1 MTARQLVAETI
12 RRGQRFLLTCHL
24 SPDVDAMGSMLG
36 LAALLRRLDKEVV
49 LYHPEPVPKRLAFLW
64 GSGGIV
70 TKVPAGQVF
79 DATLVTDTAARNL
92 LQVEWPAPEVTG
104 PVVMLDHHR
113 VHDDFGDIVFRDV
126 QACATAMVIRELAQ
140 ELGFVQLPKAA
151 ALPLYAA
158 LVADTGGFR
167 YSGTTATT
175 LRVAADLV
183 DAGVDPAQVAREV
196 FENWSRARMRLLG
209 QVIADMESLAEGRIT
224 LSAMELSTIEE
235 LGASDR
241 LMAGMVDY
249 GRMLEGVEVAISL
262 WEQRCN
268 LADGGDSEAVR
279 IKLSLRSTGRVD
291 VAAVAKQL
299 GGGGHRLAA
308 GASLT
313 CGLQDAVQQV
323 VALVC
328 AALAEV

>member
-1 MTARQLVAETI
+1 MCCAVQILHFVLGDLVWEAW
-12 RRGQRFLLTCHL
+12 RGQSC
-24 SPDVDAMGSMLG
+24 
-36 LAALLRRLDKEVV
+36 
-49 LYHPEPVPKRLAFLW
+49 
-64 GSGGIV
+64 
-70 TKVPAGQVF
+70 
-79 DATLVTDTAARNL
+79 LVC
-92 LQVEWPAPEVTG
+92 PSCC
-104 PVVMLDHHR
+104 
-113 VHDDFGDIVFRDV
+113 I
-126 QACATAMVIRELAQ
+126 
-140 ELGFVQLPKAA
+140 
-151 ALPLYAA
+151 
-158 LVADTGGFR
+158 
-167 YSGTTATT
+167 S
-175 LRVAADLV
+175 
-183 DAGVDPAQVAREV
+183 
-196 FENWSRARMRLLG
+196 
-209 QVIADMESLAEGRIT
+209 DMESLAEGRIT